1 MTNSLLS
8 IGQLAKRVGVRTSTL
23 RYYEAEGLLTP
34 AERTDAGYR
43 LYAPEAE
50 KTLRFIQRAQRLG
63 FSLADIRTL
72 LQPADAATVVELAEE
87 RFWTL
92 ERQLTEL
99 LVLRHE
105 LKMVLDEYRDH
116 LAQQDGR
123 PADPLVDRVLDRICS
138 LPDKKSSAQ
147 TALEWLIEL
156 GVCNLS
162 SADGQELL
170 NTLKGQH
177 VHIWKTDN
185 GYQIL
190 VVSHDPQVKNVLE
203 RLEQMESECQT
214 HSHVYL
220 SQHPEGNLL
229 TVSGENAFTFARL
242 FLMLEGNGASAS

>member
-1 MTNSLLS
+1 MSDSLLS

-23 RYYEAEGLLTP
+23 RYYEAEELLAP
-34 AERTDAGYR
+34 AGRTEAGYR

-72 LQPADAATVVELAEE
+72 LQPTDAATVVELAEE
-87 RFWTL
+87 RFWAL

-105 LKMVLDEYRDH
+105 LKMVLDEYREH
-116 LAQQDGR
+116 LAEQDSR

-138 LPDKKSSAQ
+138 LPAEKGGVQ

-156 GVCNLS
+156 GACTLS

-170 NTLKGQH
+170 DTLRGQH
-177 VHIWKTDN
+177 VHVWQTDT

-190 VVSHDPQVKNVLE
+190 VVSHDPQVRKVLE

-242 FLMLEGNGASAS
+242 FLMLEGKEATGS